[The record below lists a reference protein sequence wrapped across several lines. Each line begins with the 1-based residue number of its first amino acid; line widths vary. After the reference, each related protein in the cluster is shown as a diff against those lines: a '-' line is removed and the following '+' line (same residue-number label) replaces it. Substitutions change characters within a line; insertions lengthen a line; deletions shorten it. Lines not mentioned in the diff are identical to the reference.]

1 MPVSSVTNPTA
12 EDALKRVESGFKQN
26 AMLTLVGRCEVDYDG
41 RASSYLPP
49 GERLVI
55 LKPDGTLLV
64 HRTEQRTPVNWQPPG
79 CTHTAHLDDDQLI
92 VHSTRSTPSE
102 EVTITFETV
111 LQLSIMELDD
121 SPDLVLE
128 GSEEDLRQRILT
140 EPDIL
145 EKGFTPQ
152 MTERETAAGAVDI
165 YGKDADDV
173 PTVVELKRRRVGPDA
188 VSQLHRYVDALDREL
203 PVERSIR
210 GILVAPSVTDR
221 AERLLAEENLE
232 FVELDPATSGDS
244 TVTQLTEFSTNS
256 NSPQ

>member
-1 MPVSSVTNPTA
+1 MHDPI
-12 EDALKRVESGFKQN
+12 KQN

-79 CTHTAHLDDDQLI
+79 CTHTAHTEDDQLI
-92 VHSTRSTPSE
+92 IHSTRSTPSE

-111 LQLSIMELDD
+111 LQLSILELDD
-121 SPDLVLE
+121 SPDLALE

-145 EKGFTPQ
+145 EEGFTPQ

-165 YGKDADDV
+165 YGKDTDDV

-203 PVERSIR
+203 PVERYIR
-210 GILVAPSVTDR
+210 GLLVAPSVTDR

-232 FVELDPATSGDS
+232 FVELSPET
-244 TVTQLTEFSTNS
+244 TTENTTTQVTDFDTD
-256 NSPQ
+256 